1 MEIIQLNEELK
12 IKNEQT
18 EVILLIDYKHK
29 SMDIFKHYEDKNFTS
44 SDVVKYHDI
53 LDEAYKIGKA
63 RLHPDTKTEIKP
75 RVTAKA
81 SVLAARKTA
90 VKRRPPTYKP
100 KICSDCSSEFTPK
113 NNFQRKCD
121 ACLQKP

>member
-12 IKNEQT
+12 IKNEQA

-53 LDEAYKIGKA
+53 LDEAYKIGMA
-63 RLHPDTKTEIKP
+63 RLHPDAKTEIKP
-75 RVTAKA
+75 RVATKPSAK
-81 SVLAARKTA
+81 SYLKAAI
-90 VKRRPPTYKP
+90 KRRPPTYKA
-100 KICSDCSSEFTPK
+100 KICSECSSEFTPK